1 MKKKYTLSIADMEIN
16 VITDEPQESVEYIVG
31 VLDRKM
37 REVLLK
43 GKRCTKNEAAVLC
56 ALEFC
61 ADKIKQKEQIEELE
75 DEMGDLTEKLRNAEE
90 KLDFAQQNAERAD
103 KERVRLEAENAK
115 LRTLLADLKGEEKVI
130 VGGGAEEASIAS
142 EPAANDSSAAEEKPA
157 EEKSTPKKK
166 TTGKNRVGTM
176 FDLLTFSDI

>member
-75 DEMGDLTEKLRNAEE
+75 DEMGDLTEKLRNTEE

-103 KERVRLEAENAK
+103 KERARLESENAK
-115 LRTLLADLKGEEKVI
+115 LRALLAEMKGDESAAAE
-130 VGGGAEEASIAS
+130 AEEAPVA
-142 EPAANDSSAAEEKPA
+142 PATESVAEEKPA
-157 EEKSTPKKK
+157 EEKPATKKK

>member
-75 DEMGDLTEKLRNAEE
+75 GEMGDLTEKLRNAEE

-103 KERVRLEAENAK
+103 KERARLESENAK
-115 LRTLLADLKGEEKVI
+115 LRALLAEMKGEEKVI
-130 VGGGAEEASIAS
+130 VGGAQEAPIAS
-142 EPAANDSSAAEEKPA
+142 EPVAEDSVVVEEKPA
-157 EEKSTPKKK
+157 EEKPATKKK

>member
-103 KERVRLEAENAK
+103 KERVRLEAENAR
-115 LRTLLADLKGEEKVI
+115 LRALLADLKGEEKVI
-130 VGGGAEEASIAS
+130 VGGGAEEPVAS
-142 EPAANDSSAAEEKPA
+142 EIGAEDSSVAEEKPA
-157 EEKSTPKKK
+157 EEKPAPKKK